1 MCIIT
6 DFELKEYQL
15 RRFYRDK
22 IRELQNNM
30 EEKRKKI
37 INDINEKK
45 KKEIDFIIKQ
55 HLEAFE
61 AMKNYYSDFNKKNL
75 NNLKKLAEKI
85 SEQLTTQN
93 KQNNEKLYLTT
104 QKKKIEDPLIKLED
118 EIKRQTEKKNKCE
131 ENFDKLTEF
140 KKEYGLLMEELLE
153 LEYKY
158 EVTLQKIFY
167 LEKEK
172 TSFTDKYKDNLHML
186 EQKAGLRVQSI

>member
-1 MCIIT
+1 
-6 DFELKEYQL
+6 
-15 RRFYRDK
+15 
-22 IRELQNNM
+22 M

-45 KKEIDFIIKQ
+45 KKEIDSIIKT

-93 KQNNEKLYLTT
+93 KQNNEKLYLST
-104 QKKKIEDPLIKLED
+104 QKKKIEDPLVKLEE
-118 EIKRQTEKKNKCE
+118 EIKRQKEKKNKCK
-131 ENFDKLTEF
+131 ENFKKLTQF
-140 KKEYGLLMEELLE
+140 KNEYGRLMEELLE

-158 EVTLQKIFY
+158 EVTLQKIHY

-172 TSFTDKYKDNLHML
+172 GSFTDKYKDNLHLL
-186 EQKAGLRVQSI
+186 EQKAGLRVYMIFKLRTSFWRRNLRPLRIILK